1 MTNPRSRAQGAGKG
15 RVDISQIRFWVPVE
29 VRYSDLDA
37 QGHVNNATFFTY
49 FEQGR
54 VAFFAELR
62 ARQHT
67 PSMREQD
74 TAAHSTIPG
83 TEASD
88 LPFVIA
94 NASCVYLR
102 PVATLAPVVVGVR
115 AARITHAAIEIEY
128 AVCDRPV
135 GGLLYATG
143 STLTVSI
150 DPLTGRPRP
159 LPAWT
164 RLAPEDMPARPMS
177 PP

>member
-1 MTNPRSRAQGAGKG
+1 MTGEAPRAGRAGSGRRPRSGEAP
-15 RVDISQIRFWVPVE
+15 IRFWTPVE

-54 VAFFAELR
+54 VAYFAELR
-62 ARQHT
+62 AQYRDQ
-67 PSMREQD
+67 SDD
-74 TAAHSTIPG
+74 TSKHA
-83 TEASD
+83 EATAPD

-94 NASCVYLR
+94 GASCAYRR
-102 PVATLAPVVVGVR
+102 PISALVPVVVGVR
-115 AARITHAAIEIEY
+115 CSRITHASIEMEY
-128 AVCDRPV
+128 AVADKP

-150 DPLTGRPRP
+150 DPATGRPRA

-164 RLAPEDMPARPMS
+164 RLAVEMLL
-177 PP
+177 